1 MIRRPPR
8 STRTDTPFPTRRSS
22 DLLLP
27 IGEPRLV
34 SGKLEL
40 YGQNLQIVHPDNVLA
55 PDQADELPEREAV
68 YPLSEGLTNKR
79 LAALAV
85 QALARIPTLPEW
97 VEPRVLS
104 RARKSVVSGKSV
116 SVRVYHGGRR
126 TTKNTNTTTT
136 NN

>member
-1 MIRRPPR
+1 MRI
-8 STRTDTPFPTRRSS
+8 SDWSSDVCSS

-79 LAALAV
+79 MAALAV
-85 QALARIPTLPEW
+85 QALERIPNLPEW
-97 VEPRVLS
+97 VAPSVLS
-104 RARKSVVSGKSV
+104 RQLR
-116 SVRVYHGGRR
+116 
-126 TTKNTNTTTT
+126 
-136 NN
+136 